1 MSSSSSSSLRSRTS
15 PVCGG
20 GSSSRKVVVVSS
32 DINASER
39 GEERTDHALR
49 RHGKLFVAQVFW
61 TVIAPCEFLAP
72 QFLSAAVLLS
82 SQLSVFSHSV
92 SKSL

>member
-1 MSSSSSSSLRSRTS
+1 MFEPLSYAATGAECGGEGSSMSSSSSSL
-15 PVCGG
+15 
-20 GSSSRKVVVVSS
+20 K
-32 DINASER
+32 
-39 GEERTDHALR
+39 EERTDHVLR